1 MDELTAVQQFIEAI
15 GFAES
20 ISVGLVAIFL
30 LAIIS
35 LPKKISK
42 FNTSLETIMDK
53 VQTPYLQR
61 DQSINIY
68 KLVTG
73 RITSKILEY
82 LARLYEGEDIAKR
95 QDQLQVNVRREIKAI
110 IHSETAKLSSISSVC
125 GDMGKIIRDDLKWD
139 FLYSS
144 INSIYFDKNASLRS
158 KLDDIRLLTDEIFQA
173 ISNKVNDNG
182 IHN

>member
-1 MDELTAVQQFIEAI
+1 MDELNAVQHFVETI

-42 FNTSLETIMDK
+42 FSESLDTIVDK

-61 DQSINIY
+61 EQSIGIY

-82 LARLYEGEDIAKR
+82 LAKLDETEDIKKR

-110 IHSETAKLSSISSVC
+110 IHSETEKLSTISSVC
-125 GDMGKIIRDDLKWD
+125 GDMGKIIRDNLKWD

-144 INSIYFDKNASLRS
+144 INSIYFNNGATLRS
-158 KLDDIRLLTDEIFQA
+158 KLNDIRLLTDEMFQA
-173 ISNKVNDNG
+173 ISTHVNENG
-182 IHN
+182 MHN